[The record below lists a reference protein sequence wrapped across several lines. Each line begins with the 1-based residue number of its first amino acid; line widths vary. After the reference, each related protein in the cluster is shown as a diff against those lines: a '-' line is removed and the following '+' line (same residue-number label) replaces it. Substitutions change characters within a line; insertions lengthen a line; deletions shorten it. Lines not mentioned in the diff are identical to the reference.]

1 MILQHVHVLRH
12 SYHSGNESLTIRAK
26 VFKDTSK
33 SIHITLITHLLQYKN
48 DGIHRMPGSIHVLD
62 GTLLNAQIL
71 LDKVVVLLQGY
82 DEFRHRSGTHLRHQE
97 ERIRCRTKGQQL
109 AGSDTSSTAHTGQ
122 SLGKL
127 YDIGRCSSRGGR
139 QFEHG
144 RTRSKH
150 RFFDTHLRD
159 KTHRFHH
166 LRKSRERF
174 FSHLLTNGYIDFV
187 SCFHELSHTI
197 HTILTHTEFCTL
209 VGKLS
214 QTIDGSTSIYLSQFL
229 RQFVDILHRE
239 SGHLTNIRQ
248 R

>member
-1 MILQHVHVLRH
+1 MT
-12 SYHSGNESLTIRAK
+12 G
-26 VFKDTSK
+26 
-33 SIHITLITHLLQYKN
+33 SIHI
-48 DGIHRMPGSIHVLD
+48 LD
-62 GTLLNAQIL
+62 SALLNAQIL
-71 LDKVVVLLQGY
+71 LDKVMVLLQRY
-82 DEFRHRSGTHLRHQE
+82 DEFRHRRSTHFRHQE
-97 ERIRCRTKGQQL
+97 ERIGCRTESQQL
-109 AGSDTSSTAHTGQ
+109 VGSDTRSTAHTGQ

-127 YDIGRCSSRGGR
+127 YDIGRCRSRCRR

-166 LRKSRERF
+166 LRQSRERF
-174 FSHLLTNGYIDFV
+174 FSHFLTNGYINLISGFNK
-187 SCFHELSHTI
+187 LSHTI

-214 QTIDGSTSIYLSQFL
+214 QTIDGSTGVYLSQFL